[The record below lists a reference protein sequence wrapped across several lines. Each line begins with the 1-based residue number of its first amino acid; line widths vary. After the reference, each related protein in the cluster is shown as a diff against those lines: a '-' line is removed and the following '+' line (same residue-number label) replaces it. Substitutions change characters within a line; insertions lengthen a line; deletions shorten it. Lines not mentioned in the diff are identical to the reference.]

1 MVDASATGSGLVW
14 VRSAWRARRSTTIGS
29 LVPRHL
35 APASS
40 PPTFRART
48 RAGARRPA
56 PLRVS
61 RGTMPPP
68 GRTLTPPPAVQLAL
82 QQTKACRNA
91 ASGRILFNAV
101 AAEL

>member
-14 VRSAWRARRSTTIGS
+14 VRGAWRARRSTKIDS

-35 APASS
+35 APLSS
-40 PPTFRART
+40 PPTFRAGT

-68 GRTLTPPPAVQLAL
+68 GRALTPPPAVQLAL
-82 QQTKACRNA
+82 QQTKAFRNA
-91 ASGRILFNAV
+91 ASGRILFNAL